1 MTAARRF
8 SLKRT
13 VSLKNH
19 VFRQSI
25 IAANISLAL
34 LMLAGCGSGGG
45 GGSETASVAPT
56 SPPTTTPTTPT
67 APTTPTTPGTPGTP
81 TASAVKVGIIDSGLE
96 AARPEFN
103 YSNLHFTSF
112 VGGSQLNDNQGVNGH
127 GTLVALAL
135 AGLATES
142 YAGGVAP
149 DSELYIAQTSL
160 NNRFDYQNTTSAVNW
175 LLNSGVK
182 IINMSYGQDE
192 RLTTT
197 ETFNS
202 ARNNFSYLLVRNEL
216 KSIVDAEALSIV
228 ATGNN
233 AGSTPSPNTQIP
245 LIFGDASLQ
254 KGILAVTGYIPEWV
268 GQEGNE
274 RPAEM
279 YLFDKCGNVAVYCM
293 SAPGYV
299 DYPVAGSSASERSHG
314 TSFAAPRVAGG
325 ASRVQAAY
333 PWMTG
338 YNLQQT
344 LLTTATYHTDG
355 YTRYDAENSYYEII
369 RDSDGNVTGSVFH
382 PAYISVADTANG
394 RPYNDTF
401 GWGDLNVEKAVKGP
415 AMFYAD
421 NFTARLT
428 AGDYTFANDI
438 SGDYG
443 LIVNGANNAG
453 GVLHLTGNNT
463 YKGDTQITAN
473 SLYVDG
479 SIAGNASVS
488 GSGTL
493 AGKGR
498 IGGNVSNTGL
508 VATTAD
514 GGLTVA
520 GNYTQG
526 SNGLLSVTLA
536 NPFTVE
542 GSAALDGTL
551 RVGLPSNTYI
561 VQTQETLLHSN
572 QGISG
577 TFRTTDLGL
586 FLTGN
591 LTYGSNDV
599 TGAFS
604 RLNTVEAATSSGLHS
619 AAQLQT
625 AANIESALQ
634 VADRW
639 STLSSTNEQQS
650 SLLAKAA
657 AFQQLG
663 SASAAATALD
673 SLSGQ
678 AHTSSNAILFNSLDY
693 QNQLLNNRL
702 DLLGSGKNYG
712 LWIETGKLRGDLNQ
726 SGYLGSHY
734 DITLTAIGTDTD
746 FNTPG
751 LRAGIAYTNS
761 QIKADYDGSGGSSE
775 NELHGVMTYARYN
788 LTPEW
793 YVQGNLSYQH
803 GRDKLKRSILLNNVE
818 AVSSSTSSDSWQSL
832 LKTGYELALNDIFS
846 VQPYAGLKYSY
857 LSTGGFTD
865 TGSALGLTGE
875 GNDYSRTV
883 GLTGLNLRALL
894 QWNQGWWSSVGVSGE
909 YQHAFTNPSLD
920 VSARWSGLGREGER
934 LDIPGIRLDKDSQWA
949 GVRLDVG
956 KAVDARFF
964 LRADKH
970 FADRGNEEVLRG
982 GVDVSF

>member
-1 MTAARRF
+1 MAHKDKRSLTLSRARKPLFQRSLLAA
-8 SLKRT
+8 
-13 VSLKNH
+13 H
-19 VFRQSI
+19 I
-25 IAANISLAL
+25 GLAVL
-34 LMLAGCGSGGG
+34 VLAGCTGNGGTG
-45 GGSETASVAPT
+45 VNIISPT
-56 SPPTTTPTTPT
+56 DTVSPTPPTTPPTPTQPNPT
-67 APTTPTTPGTPGTP
+67 SG
-81 TASAVKVGIIDSGLE
+81 AVKVGIIDSGLE
-96 AARPEFN
+96 AGRPEFN
-103 YSNLHFTSF
+103 YSNVQFSSF
-112 VGGSQLNDNQGVNGH
+112 VGGGTQLNDNQGLNGH
-127 GTLVALAL
+127 GTLVALAV
-135 AGLATES
+135 AGLSTGINP
-142 YAGGVAP
+142 GGIAP

-160 NNRFDYQNTTSAVNW
+160 NNRFNDQDTTSAVSW
-175 LLNSGVK
+175 LLDSGVK
-182 IINMSYGQDE
+182 IINMSYASDE

-197 ETFNS
+197 TELNN
-202 ARNNFSYLLVRNEL
+202 ARNSFNYLLVRNQL
-216 KSIVDAEALSIV
+216 ANIVSAEALSIV

-233 AGSTPSPNTQIP
+233 ATSTPSPNTQIP
-245 LIFGDASLQ
+245 IIFDDASLQ
-254 KGILAVTGYIPEWV
+254 RGILAVTGYLPDWV
-268 GQEGNE
+268 GNEGTT
-274 RPAEM
+274 RPAEL
-279 YLFDKCGNVAVYCM
+279 YRFDACGNVAAYCM

-299 DYPVAGSSASERSHG
+299 DYPAEENTTLYRSEG

-325 ASRVQAAY
+325 ASRVLATY

-344 LLTTATYHTDG
+344 LLTTATYHTDAYTQYDPDNSG
-355 YTRYDAENSYYEII
+355 YQRDENGNLI
-369 RDSDGNVTGSVFH
+369 RDENGNLIFH
-382 PAYISVADTANG
+382 RAVIQHADTANG

-401 GWGDLNVEKAVKGP
+401 GWGDLNVDNAIKGP

-443 LIVNGANNAG
+443 LIVNGASNAG
-453 GVLHLTGNNT
+453 GILRLTGNNT
-463 YKGDTQITAN
+463 YRGDTQITAN

-479 SIAGNASVS
+479 AIAGNAAVS

-493 AGKGR
+493 AGRGR
-498 IGGNVSNTGL
+498 IGGNVSNTGT
-508 VATTAD
+508 VATTAE

-526 SNGLLSVTLA
+526 NNGLLSVTLA

-604 RLNTVEAATSSGLHS
+604 RLNTVDAVTSSGLQS

-639 STLSSTNEQQS
+639 SALSSTNEQQS
-650 SLLAKAA
+650 GLLAKAA

-663 SASAAATALD
+663 SASAAAVALD

-678 AHTSSNAILFNSLDY
+678 AHASSNAILFNSLDY

-702 DLLGSGKNYG
+702 DLLGDGKNYG
-712 LWIETGKLRGDLNQ
+712 LWIETGKLRGDLKQ

-761 QIKADYDGSGGSSE
+761 QIKADYAGSGGSSE

-803 GRDKLKRSILLNNVE
+803 GRDKLNRSILLNNVE

-832 LKTGYELALNDIFS
+832 LKTGYEWALNDIFS

-865 TGSALGLTGE
+865 TGSAFGLTGE

-894 QWNQGWWSSVGVSGE
+894 QWNQGWWSSIGINGE

-920 VSARWSGLGREGER
+920 VTARWSGLGREGER

-956 KAVDARFF
+956 KAADARFF

>member
-1 MTAARRF
+1 MAQQESTLSLRSPNKKTVFHRSILAA
-8 SLKRT
+8 
-13 VSLKNH
+13 H
-19 VFRQSI
+19 I
-25 IAANISLAL
+25 GLAL
-34 LMLAGCGSGGG
+34 LVLAGCTGKGGTG
-45 GGSETASVAPT
+45 NNVTLSSN
-56 SPPTTTPTTPT
+56 STTPTTPT
-67 APTTPTTPGTPGTP
+67 TPTPTTPTV
-81 TASAVKVGIIDSGLE
+81 SAVKVGIIDSGLE

-103 YSNLHFTSF
+103 YSNLHFSSF
-112 VGGSQLNDNQGVNGH
+112 VGGSSQLHDNQGVNGH
-127 GTLVALAL
+127 GTLVALAA
-135 AGLATES
+135 AGLATANYE
-142 YAGGVAP
+142 GGVAP
-149 DSELYIAQTSL
+149 DSELYIAQASFQ
-160 NNRFDYQNTTSAVNW
+160 NRFGDQNTTSAVNW

-182 IINMSYGQDE
+182 IINMSYAADE

-197 ETFNS
+197 AELNNASNS
-202 ARNNFSYLLVRNEL
+202 LGYLLVRNQL
-216 KSIVDAEALSIV
+216 SSIVDAEALSIV

-245 LIFGDASLQ
+245 LIFSDASLQ

-268 GQEGNE
+268 GGEGTT
-274 RPAEM
+274 RPAEL
-279 YLFDKCGNVAVYCM
+279 YLFDACGNVAAYCM

-299 DYPVAGSSASERSHG
+299 DYPVAGSEFSEREHG

-325 ASRVQAAY
+325 ASRVQAVY

-355 YTRYDAENSYYEII
+355 FNRYDPDNSYYEII
-369 RDSDGNVTGSVFH
+369 RDNDGNIINSVFH
-382 PAYISVADTANG
+382 PVYISIADTANG

-401 GWGDLNVEKAVKGP
+401 GWGDMNVEKAIKGP

-428 AGDYTFANDI
+428 AGDYTFSNDI

-453 GVLHLTGNNT
+453 GVLHLTGSNT
-463 YKGDTQITAN
+463 YRGDTQVTAN

-479 SIAGNASVS
+479 SIVGNATVS
-488 GSGTL
+488 EAGTL
-493 AGKGR
+493 AGRGR
-498 IGGNVSNTGL
+498 IGGNVSNTGI
-508 VATTAD
+508 VATTAE
-514 GGLTVA
+514 GGLTVG

-551 RVGLPSNTYI
+551 RVGLPSDTYI
-561 VQTQETLLHSN
+561 VQAQETLLHSN

-577 TFRTTDLGL
+577 TFSTTNLGL

-604 RLNTVEAATSSGLHS
+604 RLNTVDAVTSSGLQS

-625 AANIESALQ
+625 AANIESALR

-639 STLSSTNEQQS
+639 STLSSTTDQQS

-663 SASAAATALD
+663 STGAAAIALD

-678 AHTSSNAILFNSLDY
+678 AHASSNAILFNSLDY

-702 DLLGSGKNYG
+702 DLLGREKSYG
-712 LWIETGKLRGDLNQ
+712 LWIETGKLRGNLNQ
-726 SGYLGSHY
+726 KGYLGSDY

-761 QIKADYDGSGGSSE
+761 QIKADYAGSGGNSE
-775 NELHGVMTYARYN
+775 NKLHGVMTYARYN

-803 GRDKLKRSILLNNVE
+803 GRDKLNRSVLLNNVE

-832 LKTGYELALNDIFS
+832 LKTGYEWALNDIFS

-865 TGSALGLTGE
+865 TGSAFGLTGE

-883 GLTGLNLRALL
+883 GLTGVNLRALL
-894 QWNQGWWSSVGVSGE
+894 QWNQGWWSSIGVNGE

-920 VSARWSGLGREGER
+920 VTARWSGLGREGER

-956 KAVDARFF
+956 KAADARFF

-982 GVDVSF
+982 GIDVSF

>member
-1 MTAARRF
+1 MTSAQLFSSNKAILLKKSVSRR
-8 SLKRT
+8 S
-13 VSLKNH
+13 V
-19 VFRQSI
+19 
-25 IAANISLAL
+25 IAAHMSLVL
-34 LMLAGCGSGGG
+34 LVLAGCGSSGGG
-45 GGSETASVAPT
+45 GGTASIAPT
-56 SPPTTTPTTPT
+56 SPSPAT
-67 APTTPTTPGTPGTP
+67 PTTPTTPETPIS
-81 TASAVKVGIIDSGLE
+81 SAVKVGIIDSGLE
-96 AARPEFN
+96 AGRPEFN
-103 YSNLHFTSF
+103 YSHLHFSTF
-112 VGGSQLNDNQGVNGH
+112 VGDNTQVNDNQGVNGH

-135 AGLATES
+135 AGLATEKS
-142 YAGGVAP
+142 VGGIAQ

-160 NNRFDYQNTTSAVNW
+160 NNRISHQNTTQAVNW
-175 LLNSGVK
+175 LLGSGVK
-182 IINMSYGQDE
+182 IINMSYAADA

-197 ETFNS
+197 EAFNR
-202 ARNNFSYLLVRNEL
+202 AKDNPDYRLIRDEL
-216 KSIVDAEALSIV
+216 KSIVNAEALSIV
-228 ATGNN
+228 ATGND
-233 AGSTPSPNTQIP
+233 AGSVPSPNTQIP
-245 LIFGDASLQ
+245 LIFGESALQ

-268 GQEGNE
+268 GQDGTE
-274 RPAEM
+274 RPAEL
-279 YLFDKCGNVAVYCM
+279 YLFDKCGNAAAYCM

-299 DYPVAGSSASERSHG
+299 DYPLANSDTIERSHG
-314 TSFAAPRVAGG
+314 TSFATPRVTGG
-325 ASRVQAAY
+325 ASRVNAIY

-355 YTRYDAENSYYEII
+355 YTRYDAENAYYEII
-369 RDSDGNVTGSVFH
+369 KDSDGNITGSIFH

-401 GWGDLNVEKAVKGP
+401 GWGDLNVDKAMKGP

-453 GVLHLTGNNT
+453 GVLHLTGSNT
-463 YKGDTQITAN
+463 YRGDTLITAN
-473 SLYVDG
+473 SLFIDG

-498 IGGNVSNTGL
+498 IGGNVSNTGT
-508 VATTAD
+508 VATTTV

-526 SNGLLSVTLA
+526 SSGLLSVTLA
-536 NPFTVE
+536 TPFTVE
-542 GSAALDGTL
+542 GRAALDGGL
-551 RVGLPSNTYI
+551 RVGLPNNTYV
-561 VQTQETLLHSN
+561 VQAQETLLHSH

-577 TFRTTDLGL
+577 TFSNLDLGL

-599 TGAFS
+599 IGAFS
-604 RLNTVEAATSSGLHS
+604 RLNTVDAVTASGLSS

-639 STLSSTNEQQS
+639 SSQSSTSAQQS
-650 SLLAKAA
+650 GLLAQAT
-657 AFQQLG
+657 AFQRLG
-663 SASAAATALD
+663 SASAAAIALD

-678 AHTSSNAILFNSLDY
+678 AHASSNAILFNSLDY

-702 DLLGSGKNYG
+702 DLLGREKSYG
-712 LWIETGKLRGDLNQ
+712 LWIETGKLRGDLKQ
-726 SGYLGSHY
+726 SGYLGNHY
-734 DITLTAIGTDTD
+734 DITLTAIGADTD
-746 FNTPG
+746 FGAPG

-775 NELHGVMTYARYN
+775 NELHGVMSYARYN

-793 YVQGNLSYQH
+793 YVQGNLSYQRGH
-803 GRDKLKRSILLNNVE
+803 DKLKRAILLGNVE
-818 AVSSSTSSDSWQSL
+818 AVSSRTSSDSWQGL
-832 LKTGYELALNDIFS
+832 LKTGYDLALNDIFS
-846 VQPYAGLKYSY
+846 VQPYAGLKYSH

-875 GNDYSRTV
+875 GDDYSRTV
-883 GLTGLNLRALL
+883 GLTGVNLRALL
-894 QWNQGWWSSVGVSGE
+894 QWNQGWWSSVGLSGE
-909 YQHAFTNPSLD
+909 YQHAFSNPSLD
-920 VSARWSGLGREGER
+920 VSARWRGLGREGER
-934 LDIPGIRLDKDSQWA
+934 LNIPGIRLDKDSQWA

-956 KAVDARFF
+956 KAADARFF